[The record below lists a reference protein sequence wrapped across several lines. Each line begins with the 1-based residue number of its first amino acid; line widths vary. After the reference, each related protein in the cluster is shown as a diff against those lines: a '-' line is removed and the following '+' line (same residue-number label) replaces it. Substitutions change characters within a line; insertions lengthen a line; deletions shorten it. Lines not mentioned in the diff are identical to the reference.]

1 MKILNIHFKNINSLE
16 GEHSVD
22 FELAPFTDSGVF
34 AITGPNGS
42 GKSSILDVITL
53 GLYGETF
60 RFNRPA
66 DHVMTQQTTDC
77 FATIEFSLDGEKYRS
92 TWSAQRLTN
101 QASDALLPIEMSLYR
116 YSDGQLLAQTP
127 QQVCTQV
134 ADITGMNFRSFTR
147 SILLAQGDF
156 AAFLNAL
163 DNERMDILE
172 RIIGSDIY
180 ADYKKDLF
188 DSAEKAQKTLDHL
201 KQELDSIAFMD
212 VDQQEAC
219 QQDLN
224 DFTEQLSELKEDQ
237 QQLKQQQAQL
247 TAITSL
253 QKDIADQENDLK
265 TALSQLADLQLNL
278 AKLSASQDALL
289 FKDDI
294 NAIAEKELLI
304 QQGQA
309 TLNDFHIE
317 LSQLK
322 AQLGSEN
329 IAPESIAQQSFN
341 EQQQTLAKLKTQI
354 SQTDLT
360 IQTETT
366 QWQSLSEQYGEK
378 QATLAQLAQWL
389 QDHTLDERLLTDF
402 PELGVLKKCRL
413 ELLETSKKQTTF
425 GKHSKKALTSFKNNT
440 ASLALEQQKQAE
452 LHLKIPLE
460 EQELID
466 LAEGHST
473 DDLDAVRLE
482 QQERLKDLQQLYQL
496 AQKHQKLTAGGGFF
510 SLFKAREQPDFDIEV
525 LTIELERLR
534 LDMLREANIKKV
546 LEDAISY
553 EALLKKMAPS
563 RVHLVDG
570 KPCALCGALQ
580 HPYAKFP
587 PTPSNSKQALIDQKA
602 KVRALTEKISTADS
616 HINIAK
622 KQIERNSS
630 RNSQR
635 QQIRAQ
641 WLNLCNRLNVASPDL
656 DITKLALM
664 QSLIQKENDELTN
677 TVQFI
682 KRYRDKQANIKKSKT
697 LLVTCTAT
705 IEQLQLSI
713 EQLSSSNEGLT
724 QEQVDLA
731 STLSAYQEQERQ
743 LADKILTQ
751 LTVLGEKMPNLGQ
764 EDALFDKLNARR
776 QDYHGYTF
784 RHKSLLEE
792 LISLEAQQTDCQA
805 EVLRCNELALIYAE
819 QLQKEQLISLHLAL
833 IEKQTLI
840 ADKEQALTRLAQE
853 MTELKHHLQE
863 KLATTSFTSV
873 QEISDILRLIVN
885 QADLEHT
892 QAALE
897 QHIATLKH
905 SLEDQQTQ
913 LATELANIDL
923 SLNLT
928 DLTAQ
933 LKSLNEKIEI
943 ADMEV
948 QHLQKQLKDQQQ
960 LQQRYE
966 SVSLQW
972 QQQTAIAQP
981 YFAEVALFATESNGM
996 AFRRR
1001 VQQRIADQLLAQTN
1015 ALLEKISGR
1024 YYLRKGHS
1032 EQGLALEIEDTY
1044 HANARRLPKS
1054 LSGGESFIVSL
1065 ALALGLSELAN
1076 NGRSVE
1082 SLFLDE
1088 GFGNLDAEALYT
1100 VISTLESLQTHGKTV
1115 GVISHVEAVQKR
1127 IKAQLQVVKKANGMG
1142 ELRKAS

>member
-22 FELAPFTDSGVF
+22 FELAPFTDTGVF

-66 DHVMTQQTTDC
+66 NHVMTQQTNDC
-77 FATIEFSLDGEKYRS
+77 FAVIEFSLDGEKYRS
-92 TWSAQRLTN
+92 TWSAQRATD
-101 QASDALLPIEMSLYR
+101 DAKHDLLPIEMSLYR
-116 YSDGQLLAQTP
+116 FSDDKILAQTP

-156 AAFLNAL
+156 SAFLNAL

-188 DSAEKAQKTLDHL
+188 DNADKAQKTLDRL
-201 KQELDSIAFMD
+201 KQELDSITFMD
-212 VDQQEAC
+212 AGTLDAC
-219 QQDLN
+219 EQDLN
-224 DFTEQLSELKEDQ
+224 DFTEQLTELREDQ
-237 QQLKQQQAQL
+237 QHLEQQHGQL
-247 TAITSL
+247 TAITLL
-253 QKDIADQENDLK
+253 QTNITDQEHDLK
-265 TALSQLADLQLNL
+265 TAHNQLADLQLNL
-278 AKLSASQDALL
+278 AKLSAGQDALV

-294 NAIAEKELLI
+294 NAIAEKELQI

-309 TLNDFHIE
+309 TLDAFHIE

-322 AQLGSEN
+322 AQLDSEQS
-329 IAPESIAQQSFN
+329 APEGIAQRSFN
-341 EQQQTLAKLKTQI
+341 EQQQTLNKVKAQL
-354 SQTDLT
+354 SQSDLT
-360 IQTETT
+360 IQSETT
-366 QWQSLSEQYGEK
+366 QWQSLSEQYGDK
-378 QATLAQLAQWL
+378 QATLSQLTQWL
-389 QDHTLDERLLTDF
+389 QDHALDESLLTDF
-402 PELGVLKKCRL
+402 PELGVLKKCRA
-413 ELLETSKKQTTF
+413 ELLETNKKQTTF

-466 LAEGHST
+466 LAQGHST

-496 AQKHQKLTAGGGFF
+496 AQKHQKLTTGGGFF

-602 KVRALTEKISTADS
+602 KIRALTEKISTADS
-616 HINIAK
+616 HINIAQ
-622 KQIERNSS
+622 KQVERNSS

-656 DITKLALM
+656 DITTLSLM

-682 KRYRDKQANIKKSKT
+682 KRYRNKQADIKKSKT
-697 LLVTCTAT
+697 LLANCTAT
-705 IEQLQLSI
+705 IEQLQISI

-731 STLSAYQEQERQ
+731 ATLTAYQEQERQ
-743 LADKILTQ
+743 LADKALAQ
-751 LTVLGEKMPNLGQ
+751 LTLLGEKCPIMAKKIACSINLMRVDKIITAMP
-764 EDALFDKLNARR
+764 
-776 QDYHGYTF
+776 
-784 RHKSLLEE
+784 
-792 LISLEAQQTDCQA
+792 
-805 EVLRCNELALIYAE
+805 
-819 QLQKEQLISLHLAL
+819 
-833 IEKQTLI
+833 
-840 ADKEQALTRLAQE
+840 
-853 MTELKHHLQE
+853 
-863 KLATTSFTSV
+863 SV
-873 QEISDILRLIVN
+873 
-885 QADLEHT
+885 
-892 QAALE
+892 
-897 QHIATLKH
+897 
-905 SLEDQQTQ
+905 
-913 LATELANIDL
+913 
-923 SLNLT
+923 
-928 DLTAQ
+928 
-933 LKSLNEKIEI
+933 
-943 ADMEV
+943 
-948 QHLQKQLKDQQQ
+948 
-960 LQQRYE
+960 
-966 SVSLQW
+966 
-972 QQQTAIAQP
+972 
-981 YFAEVALFATESNGM
+981 
-996 AFRRR
+996 
-1001 VQQRIADQLLAQTN
+1001 
-1015 ALLEKISGR
+1015 
-1024 YYLRKGHS
+1024 
-1032 EQGLALEIEDTY
+1032 
-1044 HANARRLPKS
+1044 
-1054 LSGGESFIVSL
+1054 
-1065 ALALGLSELAN
+1065 
-1076 NGRSVE
+1076 
-1082 SLFLDE
+1082 
-1088 GFGNLDAEALYT
+1088 
-1100 VISTLESLQTHGKTV
+1100 
-1115 GVISHVEAVQKR
+1115 
-1127 IKAQLQVVKKANGMG
+1127 IKAY
-1142 ELRKAS
+1142 

>member
-188 DSAEKAQKTLDHL
+188 DNAEKAQKTLDHL

-713 EQLSSSNEGLT
+713 EQLSSSNEGLS

-731 STLSAYQEQERQ
+731 SALSAYQEQERQ

>member
-1 MKILNIHFKNINSLE
+1 MRILNIHFKNINSLE

-34 AITGPNGS
+34 AITGPNGA

-92 TWSAQRLTN
+92 TWSAHRLTN

-188 DSAEKAQKTLDHL
+188 DNAEKAQKTLDHL

-713 EQLSSSNEGLT
+713 EQLSSSNEGLS

-892 QAALE
+892 QAAFE

-1015 ALLEKISGR
+1015 ALL
-1024 YYLRKGHS
+1024 
-1032 EQGLALEIEDTY
+1032 
-1044 HANARRLPKS
+1044 
-1054 LSGGESFIVSL
+1054 
-1065 ALALGLSELAN
+1065 
-1076 NGRSVE
+1076 
-1082 SLFLDE
+1082 
-1088 GFGNLDAEALYT
+1088 
-1100 VISTLESLQTHGKTV
+1100 
-1115 GVISHVEAVQKR
+1115 
-1127 IKAQLQVVKKANGMG
+1127 
-1142 ELRKAS
+1142 

>member
-1 MKILNIHFKNINSLE
+1 MRILNIHFKNINSLE

-92 TWSAQRLTN
+92 TWSAHRLTN

-188 DSAEKAQKTLDHL
+188 DNAEKAQKTLDHL

-713 EQLSSSNEGLT
+713 EQLSSSNEGLS

-892 QAALE
+892 QAAFE

>member
-188 DSAEKAQKTLDHL
+188 DNAEKAQKTLDHL

-425 GKHSKKALTSFKNNT
+425 GKHSKKALTSFKNNS

-587 PTPSNSKQALIDQKA
+587 PSPSNSKQALIDQKA

-713 EQLSSSNEGLT
+713 EQLSSSNEGLS
-724 QEQVDLA
+724 QEQVDLD

-1115 GVISHVEAVQKR
+1115 GVISHVEAVQER

>member
-116 YSDGQLLAQTP
+116 YSDGELLAQTP

-188 DSAEKAQKTLDHL
+188 DNAEKAQKTLDHL

-378 QATLAQLAQWL
+378 HATLAQLAQWL

-602 KVRALTEKISTADS
+602 KVRALTEG
-616 HINIAK
+616 
-622 KQIERNSS
+622 
-630 RNSQR
+630 
-635 QQIRAQ
+635 
-641 WLNLCNRLNVASPDL
+641 C
-656 DITKLALM
+656 
-664 QSLIQKENDELTN
+664 
-677 TVQFI
+677 
-682 KRYRDKQANIKKSKT
+682 
-697 LLVTCTAT
+697 
-705 IEQLQLSI
+705 
-713 EQLSSSNEGLT
+713 
-724 QEQVDLA
+724 
-731 STLSAYQEQERQ
+731 
-743 LADKILTQ
+743 
-751 LTVLGEKMPNLGQ
+751 
-764 EDALFDKLNARR
+764 
-776 QDYHGYTF
+776 
-784 RHKSLLEE
+784 
-792 LISLEAQQTDCQA
+792 
-805 EVLRCNELALIYAE
+805 
-819 QLQKEQLISLHLAL
+819 
-833 IEKQTLI
+833 
-840 ADKEQALTRLAQE
+840 
-853 MTELKHHLQE
+853 
-863 KLATTSFTSV
+863 
-873 QEISDILRLIVN
+873 
-885 QADLEHT
+885 
-892 QAALE
+892 
-897 QHIATLKH
+897 
-905 SLEDQQTQ
+905 
-913 LATELANIDL
+913 
-923 SLNLT
+923 
-928 DLTAQ
+928 
-933 LKSLNEKIEI
+933 
-943 ADMEV
+943 
-948 QHLQKQLKDQQQ
+948 
-960 LQQRYE
+960 
-966 SVSLQW
+966 
-972 QQQTAIAQP
+972 
-981 YFAEVALFATESNGM
+981 
-996 AFRRR
+996 
-1001 VQQRIADQLLAQTN
+1001 
-1015 ALLEKISGR
+1015 
-1024 YYLRKGHS
+1024 
-1032 EQGLALEIEDTY
+1032 
-1044 HANARRLPKS
+1044 
-1054 LSGGESFIVSL
+1054 
-1065 ALALGLSELAN
+1065 
-1076 NGRSVE
+1076 
-1082 SLFLDE
+1082 
-1088 GFGNLDAEALYT
+1088 
-1100 VISTLESLQTHGKTV
+1100 
-1115 GVISHVEAVQKR
+1115 
-1127 IKAQLQVVKKANGMG
+1127 
-1142 ELRKAS
+1142 

>member
-1 MKILNIHFKNINSLE
+1 MKILNINFKNINSLE

-22 FELAPFTDSGVF
+22 FELAPFTDTGVF

-53 GLYGETF
+53 ALYGETF

-66 DHVMTQQTTDC
+66 DHVMTQQTNDC
-77 FATIEFSLDGEKYRS
+77 FAVLEFSLDGEKYRS
-92 TWSAQRLTN
+92 TWSAQRATDDAN
-101 QASDALLPIEMSLYR
+101 SALLAIEMSLSR
-116 YSDGQLLAQTP
+116 SSDGELLAQTP
-127 QQVCTQV
+127 QQVCAQV

-156 AAFLNAL
+156 SAFLNAL

-188 DSAEKAQKTLDHL
+188 DKADKAQQTLDRL

-212 VDQQEAC
+212 AGKQEAC
-219 QQDLN
+219 IQDLH
-224 DFTEQLSELKEDQ
+224 DFTEQLTELREDQ
-237 QQLKQQQAQL
+237 QHTKQQQAQL
-247 TAITSL
+247 VAISTLKTNISH
-253 QKDIADQENDLK
+253 QENDLK
-265 TALSQLADLQLNL
+265 TAHSQLADLQLNL
-278 AKLSASQDALL
+278 SKLSTSQDALV

-294 NAIAEKELLI
+294 NAIAEKQQLI
-304 QQGQA
+304 QQKQA
-309 TLNDFHIE
+309 SLNDLQIE

-322 AQLGSEN
+322 AQLGSEQS
-329 IAPESIAQQSFN
+329 APEALAYRSFS
-341 EQQQTLAKLKTQI
+341 EQQQTLDKVKGQL

-366 QWQSLSEQYGEK
+366 TWQSLSEQYGDK
-378 QATLAQLAQWL
+378 QATLAQLGQWL
-389 QDHTLDERLLTDF
+389 QDHALDEALLTDF
-402 PELGVLKKCRL
+402 PELGVLKKCRA
-413 ELLETSKKQTTF
+413 ELLDTSKKQTTF

-440 ASLALEQQKQAE
+440 ASLALERQKQAE
-452 LHLKIPLE
+452 LHQKIPLE
-460 EQELID
+460 KQELIE
-466 LAEGHST
+466 LAEGHNT
-473 DDLDAVRLE
+473 DDLDALRLE
-482 QQERLKDLQQLYQL
+482 QQERVNELQQLYQL
-496 AQKHQKLTAGGGFF
+496 AKKHKKLTEGGGLF
-510 SLFKAREQPDFDIEV
+510 SLFKAREQPDFNIEV

-546 LEDAISY
+546 LEDAISN

-616 HINIAK
+616 HINIAQ
-622 KQIERNSS
+622 KQLERNSV
-630 RNSQR
+630 RNTLR
-635 QQIRAQ
+635 QQIRAE

-664 QSLIQKENDELTN
+664 QALIQTENDELAN
-677 TVQFI
+677 TVHFI
-682 KRYRDKQANIKKSKT
+682 KRYRNKQADIKKAKT
-697 LLVTCTAT
+697 LLVDCTAA
-705 IEQLQLSI
+705 IAQLQISI

-724 QEQVDLA
+724 QEQIDLA
-731 STLSAYQEQERQ
+731 TALTAYQEQERQ
-743 LADKILTQ
+743 LADQVLAQ
-751 LTVLGEKMPNLGQ
+751 LTRLGEKMPNYGQ

-776 QDYHGYTF
+776 QDYHGYAF

-792 LISLEAQQTDCQA
+792 LASLEAQQTASQA
-805 EVLRCNELALIYAE
+805 EVLRCNELALIYTE
-819 QLQKEQLISLHLAL
+819 QLQKEEVISLHLAL
-833 IEKQTLI
+833 IEKQRLI
-840 ADKEQALTRLAQE
+840 ADKEQALAILAQE
-853 MTELKHHLQE
+853 IADLQHHLQA
-863 KLATTSFTSV
+863 KLPTTSFTSL
-873 QEISDILRLIVN
+873 QEISDILGLIAN

-897 QHIATLKH
+897 QHIKDLNR
-905 SLEDQQTQ
+905 SLAEQQNQ
-913 LATELANIDL
+913 LVTELANIDVSL
-923 SLNLT
+923 SLA
-928 DLTAQ
+928 DLNTQ
-933 LKSLNEKIEI
+933 LKSINEKIDI

-948 QHLQKQLKDQQQ
+948 LHLQRQLDDQQA
-960 LQQRYE
+960 LQQYYE

-972 QQQTAIAQP
+972 QQQTAISQP
-981 YFAEVALFATESNGM
+981 YFAEVALFATESDGM

-1001 VQQRIADQLLAQTN
+1001 VQQRIADQLISQTN

-1044 HANARRLPKS
+1044 QANARRLPKS

-1076 NGRSVE
+1076 NGRSVD

-1100 VISTLESLQTHGKTV
+1100 VISTLEGLQTHGKTV

-1127 IKAQLQVVKKANGMG
+1127 IKAQLQVIKKANGMG